1 VIKPLKDKGR
11 QNGFLHYW
19 TGCYECNNFFDFLK
33 HFEAIGMDGSSNEM
47 LRIAF
52 GFTVDELEGF

>member
-1 VIKPLKDKGR
+1 MAFCIIG
-11 QNGFLHYW
+11 QAAMNAII
-19 TGCYECNNFFDFLK
+19 LK